1 MVKFCCTVK
10 LLNVIKK
17 GAMVS
22 DFENGRVF
30 AKGGTEFSKKIWRSW
45 NWISQRGLKSSF
57 VWVHGENWK
66 KLELGKM
73 VGFIERNCS
82 CPRGKRGWMELK
94 EELNLRNRI
103 SPAFEFENVSN

>member
-30 AKGGTEFSKKIWRSW
+30 AKGGTEFSKKI
-45 NWISQRGLKSSF
+45 
-57 VWVHGENWK
+57 
-66 KLELGKM
+66 
-73 VGFIERNCS
+73 
-82 CPRGKRGWMELK
+82 
-94 EELNLRNRI
+94 
-103 SPAFEFENVSN
+103 